1 MIWRK
6 WVILWAK
13 WASSPPPKLNRSF
26 SLSYNWTIK
35 MTLSLSSSLFLSLIL
50 SLSLCF
56 IHIRVHTYTP
66 EMADDIELAALE
78 QKELNQTCQCHLIN
92 SSGRKV
98 TSSME
103 RSVWWGTEKAHRY
116 SSIFTEMERIG
127 INVPFKVI
135 LPYNLCFLFFK
146 LSFNSE

>member
-1 MIWRK
+1 
-6 WVILWAK
+6 
-13 WASSPPPKLNRSF
+13 
-26 SLSYNWTIK
+26 

-78 QKELNQTCQCHLIN
+78 QNELNQTWQCHLIN

-103 RSVWWGTEKAHRY
+103 RSVW
-116 SSIFTEMERIG
+116 
-127 INVPFKVI
+127 
-135 LPYNLCFLFFK
+135 
-146 LSFNSE
+146 